1 MRALYCFAAVRAGLH
16 GIRLPNSTAAADRI
30 RIRIRRTGT
39 SVSIVMR
46 FDLLRSL
53 PDRALKRRDRRRL
66 CPEAERARDFS

>member
-1 MRALYCFAAVRAGLH
+1 MRALYCFAAVRASLH
-16 GIRLPNSTAAADRI
+16 GIRLPNATAAADRI

-46 FDLLRSL
+46 SDLLRSL

-66 CPEAERARDFS
+66 CPEAERVRDFS